1 MRCEECLNE
10 VMEGAQ
16 RCGHCGE
23 IQGGKDCPECQA
35 KSKPE
40 ARVCRWCG
48 HRFRRDDVELTGAE
62 GEIRAGV
69 LPSVLFR
76 GRFIPQS
83 VEMTQEKLIVRVPG
97 LFHLWTQDNEV
108 PWDKISGFGYR
119 DGVVWDRVTVE
130 TRGQEATT
138 IVGLSKEDGA
148 RLRTILQD
156 LEH

>member
-10 VMEGAQ
+10 VIQEAA

-23 IQGGKDCPECQA
+23 IVGGKACPDCLARCHE
-35 KSKPE
+35 E

-48 HRFRRDDVELTGAE
+48 YRFRRGGAQQDLDH

-76 GRFIPQS
+76 GRFLPQS
-83 VEMTQEKLIVRVPG
+83 VELTQEKLVVRTPG
-97 LFHLWTQDNEV
+97 VFALWTHENEI

-119 DGVVWDRVTVE
+119 NGMVWDRVTVE
-130 TRGQEATT
+130 TRGQESSTV
-138 IVGLSKEDGA
+138 IGLAKADGQ
-148 RLRTILQD
+148 RIRSILQH